1 MTLIVSNLPLDKRQ
15 KEVYSMTIHVR
26 IETRW
31 ILGTRKESLRLV
43 GADGEGIDYRS
54 GAGGSKSS
62 RVASLPGRQV
72 EL

>member
-1 MTLIVSNLPLDKRQ
+1 
-15 KEVYSMTIHVR
+15 MTIHVR

>member
-1 MTLIVSNLPLDKRQ
+1 MMDPWYTQR
-15 KEVYSMTIHVR
+15 
-26 IETRW
+26 
-31 ILGTRKESLRLV
+31 ESAV
-43 GADGEGIDYRS
+43 GGSEMVGGIDYRS